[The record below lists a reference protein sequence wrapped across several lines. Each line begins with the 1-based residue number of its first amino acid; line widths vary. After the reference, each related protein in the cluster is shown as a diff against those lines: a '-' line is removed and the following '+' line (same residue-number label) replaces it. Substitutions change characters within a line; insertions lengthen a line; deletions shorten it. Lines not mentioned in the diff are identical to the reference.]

1 MARNFFN
8 HIIIILQQPGQTL
21 QFLEIS
27 LLCTY
32 PYIQFTILMTDK
44 LFNRLN
50 KFMDIEIC
58 KIKLRILKILQSV
71 PNRQSQ
77 RVTVVPGSF
86 YI

>member
-1 MARNFFN
+1 
-8 HIIIILQQPGQTL
+8 
-21 QFLEIS
+21 
-27 LLCTY
+27 
-32 PYIQFTILMTDK
+32 MTDK

-77 RVTVVPGSF
+77 RVTIVPGSF